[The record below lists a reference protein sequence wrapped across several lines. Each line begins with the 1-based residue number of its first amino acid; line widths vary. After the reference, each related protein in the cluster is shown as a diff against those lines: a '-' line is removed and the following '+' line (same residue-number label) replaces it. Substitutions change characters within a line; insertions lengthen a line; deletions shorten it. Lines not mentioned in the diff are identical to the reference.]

1 MAKGKHMQKHSVVG
15 NISAQNRILA
25 EKKDLNSRKKNKEDG
40 YTKKE
45 GFLQSVITLMF
56 SQILIKLLGMV
67 YTLYLTN
74 REGFG
79 DKGNGIVSSS
89 YQIYAMLLTI
99 SSIGVPN
106 AISKLVSERV
116 AVGDHKGAHR
126 IFKVAFAT
134 FAVIGLV
141 GSLMLFLGA
150 GIIANQWL
158 QIPEAEM
165 TLVALSP
172 AIFFVAIASVM
183 RGYCNGRQNIKATAR
198 SQTLEQVFKTLLTI
212 IIVEIVAIISNV
224 STEWMAAGATLATTL
239 ATFVGFGY
247 LYLYYKTIRKEIAS
261 EIKTTVNYKYERVR
275 TIIKKVLFVSIPI
288 ALTAIMS
295 SLNKNIDSF
304 TVVRSLKK
312 FLTEDKALA
321 QYGILGGKVDM
332 LTSLPLSINVAF
344 ATTLVP
350 TISAA
355 KAKGDKKTI
364 TEKTSFSL
372 LTTMLIG
379 LPCTV
384 GMFIFA
390 GPILNLLF
398 PNASSGE
405 LILRVSSLTI
415 IFTILDQTINGALQ
429 GYGKLAVPAISL
441 GCGVIVKLILNL
453 ILVPNPAF
461 GAVGAAW
468 ASVAC
473 HAVAFTIAS
482 TVLRKTIPLNL
493 TFKKFIFKP
502 VLATAIMGICSYFI
516 YSVLNGIIAAKLA
529 TIVAILFAVVIYVI
543 AVVVLKIFTKEE
555 FAMMPMGDKMV
566 RVLEKMKIYKI

>member
-1 MAKGKHMQKHSVVG
+1 MTKVRSKQS
-15 NISAQNRILA
+15 
-25 EKKDLNSRKKNKEDG
+25 EKTNKQ
-40 YTKKE
+40 
-45 GFLQSVITLMF
+45 GFLQGVITLMF
-56 SQILIKLLGMV
+56 SQVLIKLLGMV

-106 AISKLVSERV
+106 AISKLVSEKV
-116 AVGDHKGAHR
+116 AIGDHRGAYR

-141 GSLMLFLGA
+141 GSLLLFLGA
-150 GIIANQWL
+150 DVIAYSWL

-183 RGYCNGRQNIKATAR
+183 RGYFNGRQELKATAR
-198 SQTLEQVFKTLLTI
+198 SQTLEQIFKTVLTI

-239 ATFVGFGY
+239 ATFAGFGY
-247 LYLYYKTIRKEIAS
+247 LYMYYQTEKMERAR
-261 EIKTTVNYKYERVR
+261 EIKSTVNYKYEKVKS
-275 TIIKKVLFVSIPI
+275 IIKKVLLVSTPI

-304 TVVRSLKK
+304 TVVRSL
-312 FLTEDKALA
+312 
-321 QYGILGGKVDM
+321 GGKVDM

-344 ATTLVP
+344 STALVP
-350 TISAA
+350 AISAA
-355 KAKGDKKTI
+355 KARKDKKTI

-372 LTTMLIG
+372 LISMLIG

-390 GPILNLLF
+390 GPILSLLF
-398 PNASSGE
+398 PNASAGE
-405 LILRVSSLTI
+405 AILQISSLTI

-429 GYGKLAVPAISL
+429 GYGKLMVPT
-441 GCGVIVKLILNL
+441 V
-453 ILVPNPAF
+453 AF
-461 GAVGAAW
+461 GCRSTCKIGFKFSISSKSSFW
-468 ASVAC
+468 SLWSSV
-473 HAVAFTIAS
+473 
-482 TVLRKTIPLNL
+482 
-493 TFKKFIFKP
+493 
-502 VLATAIMGICSYFI
+502 GICSMSCCSFYN
-516 YSVLNGIIAAKLA
+516 S
-529 TIVAILFAVVIYVI
+529 
-543 AVVVLKIFTKEE
+543 
-555 FAMMPMGDKMV
+555 
-566 RVLEKMKIYKI
+566 